1 MLCIYENLNKN
12 IISLLKKTK
21 ENYNLNNKTIAQKL
35 ESTEAAVSRWLAGK
49 SKPNRKSCEKM
60 VQLFHEV
67 WEPGIVELPP
77 NSHWTGNYYLRVEDL
92 RNPFDT
98 WYDGDFTGEYPESF
112 LRFIKEWE
120 EKGQFKIIKQYND
133 YKEFKMFSLL
143 EEQNCNTTSEFLHW
157 SSARELVNLIQ
168 NGKLNANAFDYQ
180 LLGEAVRAQNERGQV
195 SQ

>member
-21 ENYNLNNKTIAQKL
+21 ENYNLNNKTIAQKI

-112 LRFIKEWE
+112 LRFIEEWE